1 MYQKIRFSHKYLI
14 ISIYMDFLRFSFPFF
29 CIHWLMGYILS
40 LCLLRKTINNKT
52 PFKQKIYI
60 PQDALIF
67 SSIIALLV
75 DLGLVYA
82 AIKIAPIGSD
92 EFKDFCGTGLIA
104 HMAVYLRFVI
114 LWFICA
120 DNIVLKRNI
129 ILKWFVILS
138 TVFYAVAYS
147 TKGSIVLVLLSVI
160 IIRKIILNKS
170 MKIFHLLLLVI
181 SSLFVFF
188 ISYSIVFGYAAP
200 WNFIFNHTFF
210 YWRTRQTLWS
220 RPCRC

>member
-1 MYQKIRFSHKYLI
+1 MPVLLLTLETLLFIAIDRKMYGTFYTPTIFLSVPYL
-14 ISIYMDFLRFSFPFF
+14 
-29 CIHWLMGYILS
+29 CIVFVFILFADNFNFYSLYLPSVYIWCIGLALYWLVGYILS

-104 HMAVYLRFVI
+104 HMAVYLRYGSFV
-114 LWFICA
+114 L
-120 DNIVLKRNI
+120 I
-129 ILKWFVILS
+129 I
-138 TVFYAVAYS
+138 
-147 TKGSIVLVLLSVI
+147 
-160 IIRKIILNKS
+160 
-170 MKIFHLLLLVI
+170 
-181 SSLFVFF
+181 
-188 ISYSIVFGYAAP
+188 
-200 WNFIFNHTFF
+200 
-210 YWRTRQTLWS
+210 
-220 RPCRC
+220 

>member
-1 MYQKIRFSHKYLI
+1 
-14 ISIYMDFLRFSFPFF
+14 
-29 CIHWLMGYILS
+29 MGYILS

-181 SSLFVFF
+181 SSLFVFLYHIVSFLVMRLLGILYLIIHSF
-188 ISYSIVFGYAAP
+188 ILFLVLLVSRNIV
-200 WNFIFNHTFF
+200 
-210 YWRTRQTLWS
+210 R
-220 RPCRC
+220 